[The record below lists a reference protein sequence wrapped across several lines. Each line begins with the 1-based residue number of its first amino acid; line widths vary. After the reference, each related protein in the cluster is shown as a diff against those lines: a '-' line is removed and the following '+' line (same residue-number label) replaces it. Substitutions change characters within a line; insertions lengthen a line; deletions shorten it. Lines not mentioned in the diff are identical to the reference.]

1 MFWHEYAKIPRHT
14 SQNAITEGDFKCI
27 LTRNC
32 EGTEQL
38 REVTDKTVR
47 KQCKYEEEHTVKKY
61 GVNELRQM
69 FLDFFESKGHLVM
82 NSFSLVPQ
90 NDNSLLL
97 INAGMAPLKPYF
109 TGAEIPPRTRVA
121 TCQKCI
127 RTGDIENV
135 GKTARHGTFFEM
147 LGNFSFGD
155 YFKHEAIAWSW
166 EFLTKVVGLDE
177 NRLYPSVYE
186 EDDEAFDIWNKEI
199 GVPADRIFRFGKEDN
214 FWEHGAGPCGPCSE
228 IYYDRGEKYGC
239 GKPGCT
245 VGCDCDRYMEVWN
258 NVFTQFENDGEGHYE
273 TLKQKNIDTGMGLER
288 LAVVVQDV
296 DSIFDVDTLCA
307 LRNKVCEVA
316 GKTYGVHHDDDVSIR
331 LITDHMRSATFLI
344 SDGVMPTNEGRGYVL
359 RRLIRRAA
367 RHGRL
372 LGIEGPFLEKL
383 SETVIEGS
391 KDGYP
396 ELEEKKT
403 FILNVL
409 HNEES
414 QFNKTIDQG
423 LKILADLEAE
433 MKEAGKSVLGGSD
446 AFRLYD
452 TYGFPID
459 LTKEILEEKGYTIDE
474 DGFKEEMEVQ
484 RKRARES
491 RAVSN
496 YMGAD
501 ATVYD
506 EIDRNITTEFDG
518 YDKLEAASKVTVL
531 TTETEIVDSLMEGQK
546 GTIFVEKTPF
556 YATMGGQEGDTGVIS
571 TANGVFRVEDTI
583 KLRGGKY
590 GHVGVME
597 SGMIAN
603 GDEVTLKVD
612 EQERKDTCKNHSAT
626 HLLQKALKTVLGAH
640 VEQKGSLVNPTRLR
654 FDFAHFQAMTAEE
667 IAEVEALVNK
677 EIQAALPVTT
687 QVMGIEEAKKTGA
700 MALFGEKYGDEVR
713 VVSMGDFSVELC
725 GGTHVANTANITLFK
740 IVSEAGVAAGVRR
753 IEALTGNNVIEYY
766 RQMEENLHTIAKTLK
781 TSPAE
786 IPEKIAHLQKEVKE
800 LQSENESLKSKMAQ
814 DSLGNVMDQVVE
826 VKGVKVLA
834 AAVDGVDMN
843 GLRDLGDQLKEKLG
857 EGVVVLA
864 SAKDGKVSL
873 LAMATQGAMDKG
885 AHAGN
890 LIKAAAAIVGGGG
903 GGRPN
908 MAQAGGKN
916 PDKIPEAIAKIAEL
930 VEGQLK

>member
-1 MFWHEYAKIPRHT
+1 
-14 SQNAITEGDFKCI
+14 
-27 LTRNC
+27 
-32 EGTEQL
+32 
-38 REVTDKTVR
+38 
-47 KQCKYEEEHTVKKY
+47 
-61 GVNELRQM
+61 M

-316 GKTYGVHHDDDVSIR
+316 GKTYGIHHDDDVSIR

-459 LTKEILEEKGYTIDE
+459 LTREILEEKGYTIDE

-506 EIDRNITTEFDG
+506 EIDRNITTEFTG
-518 YDKLEAASKVTVL
+518 YDKLEATSKVTVL

-597 SGMIAN
+597 SGMIS
-603 GDEVTLKVD
+603 GGEEVTLKVD